1 MFFCVHA
8 AKCHRTHLTVAERRS
23 HMALWC
29 GPPVHPCAPLVAH
42 GCCFRCVFAAPLILG
57 GDVRTMTDGDIEI
70 VSNPHLLRINQDPAG
85 TQGKCIRGCSE
96 EHLSASALDPPVQ
109 LWTKPL
115 SDGSVAAI
123 LFNPANGTQ
132 DARFAPAEVGLK
144 CSTAAV
150 QSVWAPGNATKPLG
164 AVHAT
169 VGAHDTDG
177 FILACGVWG

>member
-1 MFFCVHA
+1 M
-8 AKCHRTHLTVAERRS
+8 AE
-23 HMALWC
+23 
-29 GPPVHPCAPLVAH
+29 
-42 GCCFRCVFAAPLILG
+42 
-57 GDVRTMTDGDIEI
+57 GDIQI

-85 TQGKCIRGCSE
+85 TQGKCIRGCSK
-96 EHLSASALDPPVQ
+96 EHLSASTLDPPVQ

-123 LFNPANGTQ
+123 LFNPANSAQ
-132 DARFAPAEVGLK
+132 DARFTPAEVGLK

-169 VGAHDTDG
+169 VGTHDTDG
-177 FILACGVWG
+177 FILACGGGGRGGGGSEVWG